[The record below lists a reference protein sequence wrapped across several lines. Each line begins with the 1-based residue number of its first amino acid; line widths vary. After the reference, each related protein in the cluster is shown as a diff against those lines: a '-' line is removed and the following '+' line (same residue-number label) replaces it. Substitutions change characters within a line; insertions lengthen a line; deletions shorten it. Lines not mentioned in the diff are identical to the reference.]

1 MEGTRKCAE
10 FALQTNGVG
19 LNIAGGTHHAFSNR
33 GEGFCMLNDQAIAAQ
48 WLLDQQL
55 VQKILIIDLDVH
67 QGNGTAEIFRNES
80 RVFTFS
86 MHGRNNY
93 PLKKEVSDL
102 DVELADATSDA
113 LYLFTLQ
120 QRLDLI
126 LQKFVPDF
134 IFYQSGVD
142 VLQTDKLGK
151 LALTLD
157 GCKKRDEVVF
167 RLAKQLEVP
176 IVCTMGGG
184 YSPEIKTIIEAHA
197 NTFRTVFQLFD

>member
-1 MEGTRKCAE
+1 
-10 FALQTNGVG
+10 
-19 LNIAGGTHHAFSNR
+19 
-33 GEGFCMLNDQAIAAQ
+33 MLNDQAIAAQ
-48 WLLDQQL
+48 WLLNQQL
-55 VQKILIIDLDVH
+55 VHKILIIDLDVH
-67 QGNGTAEIFRNES
+67 QGNGTAKIFSNEP

-93 PLKKEVSDL
+93 PLKKEISDL
-102 DVELADATSDA
+102 DVELDDGNSDTVY
-113 LYLFTLQ
+113 LYKLQ
-120 QRLDLI
+120 QSLDSI
-126 LQKFVPDF
+126 LKNFMPEF

-151 LALTLD
+151 LALSLE

-167 RLAKQLEVP
+167 LLAKQLNVP

-184 YSPEIKTIIEAHA
+184 YSPEIKTIIEGHA